1 VKEYIEEYW
10 LSYPVEL
17 SPVVSAKSIS
27 INEEAPV
34 VIGLINRSNR

>member
-1 VKEYIEEYW
+1 LNRYKEEYW

-27 INEEAPV
+27 IKEEAPV